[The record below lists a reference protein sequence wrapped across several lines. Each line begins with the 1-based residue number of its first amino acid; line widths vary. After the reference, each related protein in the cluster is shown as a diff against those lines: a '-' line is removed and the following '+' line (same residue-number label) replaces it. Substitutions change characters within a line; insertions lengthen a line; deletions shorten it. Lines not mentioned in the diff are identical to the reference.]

1 MTKMLNSENL
11 LADSG
16 LEPQSTAFTADK
28 ILYNYAIEQ
37 CQAAALDELFGN
49 PEECFQVCKKEIDA
63 AMHSLFTLTPPKL
76 QFTFFLNA
84 HHDQM
89 LRLSFYSFAVVV
101 LLPSLEINAILTF
114 LFFLAEIPW
123 SSCLTSRL
131 AISNAK

>member
-76 QFTFFLNA
+76 QFTIFLNA

-89 LRLSFYSFAVVV
+89 LRLSFYSFAVVLHSTDCCQV
-101 LLPSLEINAILTF
+101 
-114 LFFLAEIPW
+114 
-123 SSCLTSRL
+123 
-131 AISNAK
+131 

>member
-63 AMHSLFTLTPPKL
+63 AMQYAFPLHSHAS
-76 QFTFFLNA
+76 QIAIYNFF
-84 HHDQM
+84 
-89 LRLSFYSFAVVV
+89 
-101 LLPSLEINAILTF
+101 
-114 LFFLAEIPW
+114 
-123 SSCLTSRL
+123 
-131 AISNAK
+131 